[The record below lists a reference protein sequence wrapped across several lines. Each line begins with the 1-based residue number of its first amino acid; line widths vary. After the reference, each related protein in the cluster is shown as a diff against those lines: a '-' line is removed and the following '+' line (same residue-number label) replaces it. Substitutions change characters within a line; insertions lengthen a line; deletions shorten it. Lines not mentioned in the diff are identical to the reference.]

1 MEHLKLEKTP
11 VLETTIE
18 LVREADR
25 ASISEPKKANLL
37 AWAIACQALA
47 EAPDP
52 DWRAM
57 RYLAARAA
65 KSHPWLP
72 SARKLTLILSS
83 K

>member
-1 MEHLKLEKTP
+1 MEHFKLRKTP
-11 VLETTIE
+11 VLETTAE
-18 LVREADR
+18 LVREAAR
-25 ASISEPKKANLL
+25 ASISEPKKTNLL

-57 RYLAARAA
+57 QYLAARAA
-65 KSHPWLP
+65 KSHPWLA
-72 SARKLTLILSS
+72 SARKLTLILSA